1 MKIRTTLICL
11 AVFLVLLA
19 AVLFFESRSKKSEE
33 TEGKLV
39 DLNSEDVQTIVFK
52 KDQETLTFQKDEKAE
67 WMITTP
73 LEAKADNSEVNQL
86 AEDFAQLRA
95 ERVVEEQP
103 ADLSK
108 YGFPGKEIHLS
119 LRGNAQP
126 VTVLIGM
133 ENPLDQTFFA
143 KRQDESRVVLTPSHL
158 KNQLEKG
165 IFDFRLKEIFRYE
178 TDNVKSIALRTKDVN
193 WKAARKEEDWYFS
206 TPFKP
211 LAKKFEINSLLSSL
225 SDLKAKEFL
234 SEAKNPEELNTFGLN
249 NPAFEVILSSPETN
263 QEVTFYLNK
272 NGDKVCATTSLSSK
286 IIAVED
292 SIVSTLEKDM
302 NELREKKV
310 ASFFSWEVSKLHLQK
325 GTLNLTAAKDTDG
338 NWHFEDAD
346 QKEAD
351 KSKIETFMRKIE
363 NLEAESFIDAP
374 QELKDYGLDNP
385 QAEIMFWV
393 NENEEKTSEVNICVG
408 SIDQS
413 TKKTVLKNTRFSYL
427 FRVDSSFLDEFPQ
440 SPKDWE
446 KEETAKAVKEN
457 K

>member
-1 MKIRTTLICL
+1 MKIRTTLIYL
-11 AVFLVLLA
+11 AVFLVLLV

-52 KDQETLTFQKDEKAE
+52 KDQETLTFQKDEKGE

-73 LEAKADNSEVNQL
+73 LEAKADNSEVNKL

-103 ADLSK
+103 TDLSK

-126 VTVLIGM
+126 VTILIGM

-143 KRQDESRVVLTPSHL
+143 KREDESRVVLVSSQIKSL
-158 KNQLEKG
+158 LEKS
-165 IFDFRLKEIFRYE
+165 IFDFRLKEIFHYE
-178 TDNVKSIALRTKDVN
+178 TEDVMSIALRGKEVN
-193 WKAARKEEDWYFS
+193 WKAVRKEEDWYFS
-206 TPFKP
+206 TPSDP
-211 LAKKFEINSLLSSL
+211 LAKKFEVNSILSSL

-234 SEAKNPEELNTFGLN
+234 SEAKTPEEVNTFGLIH
-249 NPAFEVILSSPETN
+249 PAFEVVLSFPKTN

-292 SIVSTLEKDM
+292 SIFSTLEKDM
-302 NELREKKV
+302 DELREKKV

-325 GTLNLTAAKDTDG
+325 GTLNLTTAKDTGG

-346 QKEAD
+346 QKEVD
-351 KSKIETFMRKIE
+351 KSKVETFIRKIE
-363 NLEAESFIDAP
+363 NLEAEGFIDVP

-385 QAEIMFWV
+385 QAEIRFWV
-393 NENEEKTSEVNICVG
+393 NENEEKTREVNILVG

-413 TKKTVLKNTRFSYL
+413 SKKTVLKNTRFSYL
-427 FRVDSSFLDEFPQ
+427 FRVDSAFLDEFPQ

-446 KEETAKAVKEN
+446 KEEAAKTVN
-457 K
+457 KNK